1 MTRWA
6 VELVGRELDLG
17 DWKQSLL
24 PPFEPYVEVV
34 DLKIRKG
41 YLLNSTKFLP
51 CREAR
56 EVRECAIPIIR
67 ILDGLMQAYKNTGKV
82 TSGAIVEATADGS
95 YRRHVFAEANIT
107 EDDDRVSATGV
118 LLGSVPQPAKPS
130 VAQPSFAQTG
140 LALARKD
147 LKAALE
153 HYSRADNW
161 YDLYKSFEAVRKKGD
176 STLEK
181 LGVGQSELSN
191 FRGTANKFRH
201 HRGKSPPKRELSLRE
216 GRTLVATLLKGKMEA
231 LGFQPSS
238 CIYPKHSDKL

>member
-34 DLKIRKG
+34 DLPIRKG

-95 YRRHVFAEANIT
+95 YRRHVFAEVNIT

-118 LLGSVPQPAKPS
+118 LSGSVPQPAKPS
-130 VAQPSFAQTG
+130 FAQTG
-140 LALARKD
+140 LGLAKNQ
-147 LKAALE
+147 LEAALDY
-153 HYSRADNW
+153 YSRADNW
-161 YDLYKSFEAVRKKGD
+161 YDLYKAFEA
-176 STLEK
+176 LENHVGGK
-181 LGVGQSELSN
+181 QKIKSLGVIKRNVDDFAMSAQQV
-191 FRGTANKFRH
+191 RH
-201 HRGKSPPKRELSLRE
+201 HESKHKPSRVFNLRE
-216 GRTLVATLLKGKMEA
+216 GRQFVASIIRA
-231 LGFQPSS
+231 CF
-238 CIYPKHSDKL
+238 I